1 MLREVIIVLVIVI
14 SIIVIDCIIQDYTKE
29 SVEHTSKLL
38 SELKQDMK
46 DGEYKNGLEKIY
58 KEWDKDRDKL
68 AFFIEH
74 DELEKVET
82 NLTNIKSSLKTE
94 QQDIAVLYIDEAIF
108 ILEHIKDKNSFNLEN
123 IF

>member
-82 NLTNIKSSLKTE
+82 NLTNIKSSLKAE
-94 QQDIAVLYIDEAIF
+94 QQDNAVLYIDEAIF